1 MLTGLA
7 GSRNYPSGQ
16 ETENSGRL
24 SGRDHGQ
31 TEDRQTSRVLS
42 TLFMTVVDEEIEIK
56 FLSTVFS
63 MQMHVLMHVT
73 YSFCHQPNV
82 DAISAEKKIIS
93 QDRT

>member
-7 GSRNYPSGQ
+7 GSGNYPSGQ

-63 MQMHVLMHVT
+63 MQMHV
-73 YSFCHQPNV
+73 
-82 DAISAEKKIIS
+82 
-93 QDRT
+93 